1 MNEIEYVFGTGDAV
15 VHHWSSYDELADTSV
30 VDALWIDY
38 DTGVDHDTLLP
49 DIAPATAD
57 HRTVL
62 AQEPA
67 GTLSRPPWLDGN

>member
-15 VHHWSSYDELADTSV
+15 VHHWSSHDELADTSAF
-30 VDALWIDY
+30 DALWIDY
-38 DTGVDHDTLLP
+38 DSGIDDTFLP
-49 DIAPATAD
+49 DIPLATVD

-67 GTLSRPPWLDGN
+67 GTLSRPPWLDGS